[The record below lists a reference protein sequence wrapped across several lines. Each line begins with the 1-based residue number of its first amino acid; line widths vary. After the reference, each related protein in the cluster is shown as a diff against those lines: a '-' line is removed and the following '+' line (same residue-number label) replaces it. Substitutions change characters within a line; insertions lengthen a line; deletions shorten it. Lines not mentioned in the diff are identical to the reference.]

1 MTEAF
6 LKMIFEASVT
16 AGIAAAAV
24 MLIRIPLK
32 KAPKRWSYLLWAVVF
47 FRCLCPFSVEST
59 VSLFNA
65 VPDRSAAA
73 EQDERDTVYTEALQT
88 ERQETVSE
96 DVQYAAPLPSTGTFY
111 NPYGDY
117 GEPRYADYSGY
128 ADFAENE
135 NDGTQSIAVNNSG
148 TDAAEADETDNA
160 EDVRENTVSVQTLL
174 LTVWLAGAAVMAA
187 YGTVSY
193 ARLMRKIRTAVK
205 TADGVYETDMIPT
218 AFSAGF
224 FPPRVYIPCGLSDT
238 ERRLIVTHER
248 VHIRRCDYITK
259 PLAFIALALHWFN
272 PLIWAAFA
280 LMTRDME
287 LSCDEAV
294 LKICGA
300 EEKKDYSRALLRVSM
315 KRSGL
320 AVIPLAFAET
330 GIKGRVKNVLGY
342 KKPRVLATVLAAAL
356 VFGSCAVLG
365 TNAKR
370 GADDTQYVGL
380 SEGTTEFS
388 GKNGERIFFSFGD
401 PQTSDGGTYYECAF
415 ELDGKTVRI
424 PYPFR
429 GDKAANGNLAVHS
442 IISDGTS
449 LSYDDKE
456 FNIGTLVIN
465 CVKIDELFVESDGD
479 ASYMNVKLRVSA
491 DDFDNAELADRLKEF
506 FEANPK
512 DGFEFKIEE
521 AEASD
526 GEYAF
531 DVRADMGGVS
541 GGETVGYSIMLSG
554 LDDIPVYAS
563 ESLNIVGHSGGDVK
577 SADRVLLEKGTTEF
591 IDENGERILFAY
603 GDNEVVLSEGRKE
616 TVLEPYL
623 RYRDADGR
631 IQSHFLSSG
640 KFLGFK
646 GLEAMSSGGG
656 GIDSAGGGIDIDCD
670 IYEITINDIRV
681 EQNDYFYCAA
691 VSLDILADDTLPEK
705 MKCLTWT
712 ESCADIDISGGDGRY
727 TVNAKI
733 TARTA
738 ESGEAEFYA
747 LALSGFDD
755 ITVYAAEG
763 LNIASHLDGG
773 DADVK
778 SADGVLLEKGTT
790 EFEDENGESV
800 YFAYGDTVTYTSMG
814 ETVETHTLPALR
826 YRDESGKVHT
836 FQGSSELKGL
846 LGLMFTA
853 DENGRRSSS
862 TDGVDIDCGV
872 SGITVT
878 DIGIKQDNGS
888 YYVSL
893 VMYVLAED
901 TLPEK
906 TGHFTWYDSGS
917 AVDVDGADGTYY
929 VNADIKM
936 PWYGGNSD
944 WVGSAE
950 RGEFGVVLTG
960 FDGIPVYAAKDLKI
974 VGHTDSG
981 SEPKFPIVTEQPS
994 NTENQEQ
1001 TANSQ
1006 QGVTVKTEKGKT
1018 EFRGSGG
1025 ERIFLSYKEENPFVY
1040 AVPQEVRDQMEKT
1053 YADSVYVGFPDRIAA
1068 GGGFEESDVPALTA
1082 EVYSQSDS
1090 GENTHTSGSMRRS
1103 QYDIL
1108 IDADVKQITVND
1120 IDIKTDN
1127 DKILRCLDMDMQA
1140 DGWTDGTVRL
1150 SEGSDETS
1158 SSLKAVQ
1165 SAEDERIC
1173 NIKAEIEMPE
1183 GNVGYGL
1190 VLTGFEDI
1198 PIYAGGKAAEKF
1210 VRTVTNEEVKQ
1221 AYLKKQE
1228 ELREAAKSSYPSPKL
1243 PVAYGDIGEYGAND
1257 SHMLFAVPKG
1267 TEVLAAADGT
1277 VKSAETGFNKG
1288 CGNCI
1293 EISHVGEMSTF
1304 YAYLDDFAVEVG
1316 DEVKAGDVIG
1326 YSGSSGAT
1334 VGGAL
1339 LFEIRMDGKAENPW
1353 NYFYLPNDGYQKA
1366 LDEISK
1372 DYTDG
1377 GIAGIYN
1384 EDGTPVFLISNP
1396 ALRNSIENF
1405 E

>member
-88 ERQETVSE
+88 ELQETVSE
-96 DVQYAAPLPSTGTFY
+96 AVQYAAPLPSTGTFY
-111 NPYGDY
+111 NPYGYY
-117 GEPRYADYSGY
+117 GESGAIEPRYADYSGY

-148 TDAAEADETDNA
+148 TDAVEADETDNA

-294 LKICGA
+294 LKICGS

-342 KKPRVLATVLAAAL
+342 KKPRAAATFLAGAL
-356 VFGSCAVLG
+356 VISACAVLG
-365 TNAKR
+365 TNAVTTS
-370 GADDTQYVGL
+370 AEDT
-380 SEGTTEFS
+380 
-388 GKNGERIFFSFGD
+388 
-401 PQTSDGGTYYECAF
+401 
-415 ELDGKTVRI
+415 
-424 PYPFR
+424 
-429 GDKAANGNLAVHS
+429 
-442 IISDGTS
+442 
-449 LSYDDKE
+449 
-456 FNIGTLVIN
+456 
-465 CVKIDELFVESDGD
+465 
-479 ASYMNVKLRVSA
+479 
-491 DDFDNAELADRLKEF
+491 
-506 FEANPK
+506 
-512 DGFEFKIEE
+512 
-521 AEASD
+521 
-526 GEYAF
+526 
-531 DVRADMGGVS
+531 
-541 GGETVGYSIMLSG
+541 
-554 LDDIPVYAS
+554 
-563 ESLNIVGHSGGDVK
+563 
-577 SADRVLLEKGTTEF
+577 RVLLEKGTTEF
-591 IDENGERILFAY
+591 IDKNGERILFAY
-603 GDNEVVLSEGRKE
+603 GDNEVVFSRGETKTE
-616 TVLEPYL
+616 TVLEPHL
-623 RYRDADGR
+623 RYRNADGE
-631 IQSHFLSSG
+631 ICSHFISEG
-640 KFLGFK
+640 MTLGFK
-646 GLEAMSSGGG
+646 GLEAMSSSGG
-656 GIDSAGGGIDIDCD
+656 GIDSACGGIDIDCG

-778 SADGVLLEKGTT
+778 SADRVLLEKGTT
-790 EFEDENGESV
+790 EFEDGNGESV

-814 ETVETHTLPALR
+814 ETAETHTLPALR

-872 SGITVT
+872 SEITVT

-960 FDGIPVYAAKDLKI
+960 FDDIPVYAAKDLKI
-974 VGHTDSG
+974 VGHIGSG
-981 SEPKFPIVTEQPS
+981 SAETEQLP
-994 NTENQEQ
+994 NTERQEQ
-1001 TANSQ
+1001 TANGQ

-1127 DKILRCLDMDMQA
+1127 DKILLCLDMDMQA